1 MRLLPSLTSW
11 ILVLGWLASLPN
23 GKAQEPSSP
32 QKVLI
37 FDVTQVECGS
47 CVYVVQQAIQETD
60 GVTEVEVMQTRE
72 GYARVCYR
80 PDQVTAHQIA
90 QAVRETY
97 QLHGA
102 PYLMRLPL
110 TIPAY
115 HDEGTARKVDALF
128 ERWKKWILVKPV
140 HRAKGIFVIE
150 FQPLERD
157 SASKGARGWDL
168 EAFQR
173 ELTSRSPEGLG
184 LEISIGQKEQE

>member
-1 MRLLPSLTSW
+1 MCVRGSFMLWLLACALLGFRSNGQAQKVPS
-11 ILVLGWLASLPN
+11 N
-23 GKAQEPSSP
+23 Q
-32 QKVLI
+32 QVLI

-47 CVYVVQQAIQETD
+47 CVYVVQQAIQETA
-60 GVTEVEVMQTRE
+60 GVSEVEVMQTRE

-80 PDQVTAHQIA
+80 PDLVTPHQIA

-115 HDEGTARKVDALF
+115 TEESTARNVDALF
-128 ERWKKWILVKPV
+128 ERWKKWIQVKPV
-140 HRAKGIFVIE
+140 QRAKGVFVIE
-150 FQPLERD
+150 FQPLEK
-157 SASKGARGWDL
+157 APGSKGPRGWDL
-168 EAFQR
+168 QTFQKA
-173 ELTSRSPEGLG
+173 LTAPAPEGLG